1 MMRLSG
7 ELPITA
13 IDAPR
18 ADISEAIG
26 AEIGGAIGGVGPDRW
41 LRVPFTADPAHR

>member
-18 ADISEAIG
+18 AEISE
-26 AEIGGAIGGVGPDRW
+26 EIGGAIGGVGPERW
-41 LRVPFTADPAHR
+41 LRVRFTADPAHR

>member
-1 MMRLSG
+1 MRLSG

-26 AEIGGAIGGVGPDRW
+26 EEIGGVGPERW
-41 LRVPFTADPAHR
+41 LRVRFTADPAHR

>member
-18 ADISEAIG
+18 AEIGEAIG
-26 AEIGGAIGGVGPDRW
+26 GIGPERW
-41 LRVPFTADPAHR
+41 LRVRFTADPAHR